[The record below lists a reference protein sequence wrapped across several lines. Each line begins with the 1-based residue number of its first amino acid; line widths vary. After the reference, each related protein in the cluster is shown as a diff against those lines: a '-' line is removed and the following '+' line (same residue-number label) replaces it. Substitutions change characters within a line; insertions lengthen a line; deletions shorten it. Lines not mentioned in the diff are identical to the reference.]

1 MKNQPITAKIKRTT
15 KGGITQPLLNM
26 GAPVKMMAKP
36 PSKASEVK
44 FENPTTGTANRKT
57 PPPAPTKQIV
67 KKLIETGV
75 KVAAKR
81 MLPAVRNVGVSTTK
95 KAIQK
100 SAPRTIEVVG
110 RTVANPK
117 NTGGG
122 FMNIAKKVMKYG
134 ALGVAGYALSKLG
147 GNETVPE
154 AKAQDDSVKPTVKP
168 TKKKKSYDQAYKD
181 TRGSKLY
188 GKMDKATY
196 IKEAKRQNAVYKK
209 TGKWDV
215 KDNYDSRPKVEKVTT
230 IKAEPIVQKKV
241 EITSKLDPKDIK
253 AKVTTKPTA
262 AKPTKSQ
269 KLRAKGNAVLADKS
283 LSTEDKQRKA
293 QKIRKRYDKTVKRET
308 NKAARKGRKVKYDE
322 TTGKGGSVAGNL
334 LRSVTGKRTRDR
346 KKSQASKAID
356 PTKAL

>member
-26 GAPVKMMAKP
+26 GAPVKMMA
-36 PSKASEVK
+36 
-44 FENPTTGTANRKT
+44 

-147 GNETVPE
+147 GNQTVPE
-154 AKAQDDSVKPTVKP
+154 AKAQYDSVKPTVK
-168 TKKKKSYDQAYKD
+168 TKKKKYYDQAF
-181 TRGSKLY
+181 
-188 GKMDKATY
+188 
-196 IKEAKRQNAVYKK
+196 
-209 TGKWDV
+209 
-215 KDNYDSRPKVEKVTT
+215 
-230 IKAEPIVQKKV
+230 
-241 EITSKLDPKDIK
+241 
-253 AKVTTKPTA
+253 
-262 AKPTKSQ
+262 
-269 KLRAKGNAVLADKS
+269 
-283 LSTEDKQRKA
+283 
-293 QKIRKRYDKTVKRET
+293 
-308 NKAARKGRKVKYDE
+308 
-322 TTGKGGSVAGNL
+322 
-334 LRSVTGKRTRDR
+334 
-346 KKSQASKAID
+346 
-356 PTKAL
+356 

>member
-26 GAPVKMMAKP
+26 GAPVKMMAPP
-36 PSKASEVK
+36 PSP
-44 FENPTTGTANRKT
+44 N
-57 PPPAPTKQIV
+57 KQIV

-81 MLPAVRNVGVSTTK
+81 MLPAVRNAGVSTTK

-110 RTVANPK
+110 KTVANPK
-117 NTGGG
+117 STGGG

-134 ALGVAGYALSKLG
+134 ILGAAGYGLSKLS
-147 GNETVPE
+147 GNGLAGAAVN
-154 AKAQDDSVKPTVKP
+154 AQDNSVKPTVKT
-168 TKKKKSYDQAYKD
+168 TKKKKSYDQAFEDRGKRYKN
-181 TRGSKLY
+181 
-188 GKMDKATY
+188 MDKASY
-196 IKEAKRQNAVYKK
+196 IKEAKRQNAVHKK

-215 KDNYDSRPKVEKVTT
+215 KDSYDSRPKVEKVTT
-230 IKAEPIVQKKV
+230 IKAKPIVQKKV
-241 EITSKLDPKDIK
+241 EITSKLDPKELQ
-253 AKVTTKPTA
+253 AKVPSGKKAPA
-262 AKPTKSQ
+262 SKPTKSQ

-293 QKIRKRYDKTVKRET
+293 QKLRKRYDKTVKRET

-322 TTGKGGSVAGNL
+322 TTGTGGSVAGNL

>member
-26 GAPVKMMAKP
+26 GAPVKMMA
-36 PSKASEVK
+36 
-44 FENPTTGTANRKT
+44 

-168 TKKKKSYDQAYKD
+168 TKKKKSYDQAFEDRGKRYKN
-181 TRGSKLY
+181 
-188 GKMDKATY
+188 MDKASY
-196 IKEAKRQNAVYKK
+196 ITEAKRQNAVYKK

-253 AKVTTKPTA
+253 AKVATKPTA
-262 AKPTKSQ
+262 TKPTKSQ

>member
-26 GAPVKMMAKP
+26 GAPVKMMA
-36 PSKASEVK
+36 
-44 FENPTTGTANRKT
+44 

-168 TKKKKSYDQAYKD
+168 TKKKKSYDQAFEDRGKRYKN
-181 TRGSKLY
+181 
-188 GKMDKATY
+188 MDKASY
-196 IKEAKRQNAVYKK
+196 IKEAKRQNAVHKK

>member
-26 GAPVKMMAKP
+26 GAPVKMMA
-36 PSKASEVK
+36 
-44 FENPTTGTANRKT
+44 

-100 SAPRTIEVVG
+100 TTPRTIEVVG
-110 RTVANPK
+110 KTVANPK

-134 ALGVAGYALSKLG
+134 VLGAAGYGLSKLS
-147 GNETVPE
+147 GNGLAGAAVN
-154 AKAQDDSVKPTVKP
+154 AQDNSVKPTVKT
-168 TKKKKSYDQAYKD
+168 TKKKKSYDQAFEDRGKRYKN
-181 TRGSKLY
+181 
-188 GKMDKATY
+188 MDKASY
-196 IKEAKRQNAVYKK
+196 ITEAKRQNAVYKK

>member
-26 GAPVKMMAKP
+26 GAPVKMMA
-36 PSKASEVK
+36 
-44 FENPTTGTANRKT
+44 

-122 FMNIAKKVMKYG
+122 FMNIAKKVMKLG

-147 GNETVPE
+147 GEGGAGIVDSTN
-154 AKAQDDSVKPTVKP
+154 AQNNDTKPTVKP
-168 TKKKKSYDQAYKD
+168 TKKKKSYDQAFEDRGKRYKN
-181 TRGSKLY
+181 
-188 GKMDKATY
+188 MDKASY

-215 KDNYDSRPKVEKVTT
+215 KDSYDSKPKVEKVNVL
-230 IKAEPIVQKKV
+230 KSQPIVQKKV

-253 AKVTTKPTA
+253 AKVATKPTA
-262 AKPTKSQ
+262 TKPTKSQ